1 MELVEFFTPEQIQL
15 RGYILGNSNAK
26 TWYIFLHGLGG
37 SMLSMRTLAEE
48 LIDSSSSAL
57 LFNNRG
63 HDIISRIK
71 KIDKRKAS
79 GFSSFYGGAAHEIFT
94 DCVDDI
100 QGAINFAKEHGAKK
114 IILVG
119 HSTGS
124 QKAIYYLSQNNT
136 KKDVSHVVLLSPL
149 SDFAGVLSRLG
160 LEEYE
165 MILKIAK
172 ALVDQGSPHVLLP
185 SSIWAEP
192 IDAQRFLSLYTP
204 VSDEDIFSYP
214 TPDKDTLLS
223 VVTIPLTVILGGKDE
238 FADRPTQEIKDW
250 FDSKQQSVE
259 YNSKIFSSGTHGFD
273 GSEKSVATFIQK
285 LHVKT

>member
-1 MELVEFFTPEQIQL
+1 MEFIEFLTPNQIQL
-15 RGYILGNSNAK
+15 RGYTLKSTRTK
-26 TWYIFLHGLGG
+26 TWYIFIHGLGG
-37 SMLSMRTLAEE
+37 SMLSMRNLAEE
-48 LIDSSSSAL
+48 LVDSISSIL

-71 KIDKRKAS
+71 KVDKRQAS
-79 GFSSFYGGAAHEIFT
+79 GYSSFYGGAAHEIFT

-100 QGAINFAKEHGAKK
+100 QGAVDYVKSQGANE

-124 QKAIYYLSQNNT
+124 QKAIYYLSQ
-136 KKDVSHVVLLSPL
+136 KGKQKDVSHVVLLSPL
-149 SDFAGVLSRLG
+149 SDFAGILNRLG
-160 LEEYE
+160 LKEYE

-185 SSIWAEP
+185 SSIWSEP

-214 TPDKDTLLS
+214 TPDKDTILS
-223 VVTIPLTVILGGKDE
+223 TISTPLTIILGEKDE
-238 FADRPTQEIKDW
+238 FADRPISEIKEW
-250 FDSKQQSVE
+250 FDTKQQSIK
-259 YNSKIFSSGTHGFD
+259 YNSKIFSSGTHGFEEI
-273 GSEKSVATFIQK
+273 EKSVATFIQK
-285 LHVKT
+285 VLS

>member
-1 MELVEFFTPEQIQL
+1 MIELVEFFTPDQIQL
-15 RGYILGNSNAK
+15 RGYTLGNSNAK
-26 TWYIFLHGLGG
+26 TWYIFIHGLGG

-48 LIDSSSSAL
+48 LIDPSSSAL

-63 HDIISRIK
+63 HDIIARIK
-71 KIDKRKAS
+71 KLDKRKTS
-79 GFSSFYGGAAHEIFT
+79 GYSSFYGGAAHEIFT

-100 QGAINFAKEHGAKK
+100 QGAVDFAVSKGAKK
-114 IILVG
+114 IVLVG

-124 QKAIYYLSQNNT
+124 QKSVYYLSQKNS
-136 KKDVSHVVLLSPL
+136 KKEVSHVILLSPL
-149 SDFAGVLSRLG
+149 SDFAGVLNRLG

-172 ALVDQGSPHVLLP
+172 ALVDQDSPHVLLP

-223 VVTIPLTVILGGKDE
+223 QITIPLTVILGGKDE
-238 FADRPTQEIKDW
+238 FADRSTQEIKDW
-250 FDSKQQSVE
+250 FDSKQDSVK
-259 YNSKIFSSGTHGFD
+259 YNSKIFSTGTHGFE
-273 GSEKSVATFIQK
+273 GIEKSVATFIRN
-285 LHVKT
+285 LHI